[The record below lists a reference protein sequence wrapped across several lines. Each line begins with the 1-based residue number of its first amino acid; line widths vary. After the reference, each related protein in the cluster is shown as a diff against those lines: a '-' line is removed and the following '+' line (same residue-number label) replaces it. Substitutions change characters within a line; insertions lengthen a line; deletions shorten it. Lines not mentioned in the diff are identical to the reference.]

1 MKTITFSLLAIL
13 LLGGMYLAI
22 QENSYQS
29 ETSIEETANNVTM
42 EDGKQI
48 VAITA
53 RGGYS
58 PRISR
63 AKAGVPTV
71 IRMKTKGAFDC
82 SSSVVI
88 PSIGYQG
95 FLPTSGETNID
106 VPAQEA
112 GTTLQGMCGMGMYR
126 FQIQFS

>member
-1 MKTITFSLLAIL
+1 MKTITLSLVGIL
-13 LLGGMYLAI
+13 LIGGVYLAA
-22 QENSYQS
+22 QESSYQEEMS
-29 ETSIEETANNVTM
+29 GGSINNVTM
-42 EDGKQI
+42 ENGKQVI
-48 VAITA
+48 SITA

-58 PRISR
+58 PKISV
-63 AKAGVPTV
+63 AKADIPTT
-71 IRMKTKGAFDC
+71 IRMKTQGAFDC

-95 FLPTSGETNID
+95 YLPPTGETNIE
-106 VPAQEA
+106 VPAQKA

>member
-1 MKTITFSLLAIL
+1 MKTITLLLVSILLA
-13 LLGGMYLAI
+13 GAVYLAA
-22 QENSYQS
+22 QESSYQDEIS
-29 ETSIEETANNVTM
+29 EGSANNVTM
-42 EDGKQI
+42 ENGKQI
-48 VAITA
+48 ISITA

-58 PRISR
+58 PKISI
-63 AKAGVPTV
+63 AKADIPTV

-82 SSSVVI
+82 SSAVVI

-95 FLPTSGETNID
+95 YLPPTGETNID
-106 VPAQEA
+106 VPAQKA

>member
-1 MKTITFSLLAIL
+1 MKTITLSLLAIL
-13 LLGGMYLAI
+13 LLGGIYLSV
-22 QENSYQS
+22 QESSYQNEAS
-29 ETSIEETANNVTM
+29 GESANNVTT

-58 PRISR
+58 PKISS
-63 AKAGVPTV
+63 AKAGIPTI
-71 IRMKTKGAFDC
+71 IRMKTRGAFDC

-106 VPAQEA
+106 VPAQKA

>member
-13 LLGGMYLAI
+13 LLGGMYLAV
-22 QENSYQS
+22 QENSYQEEVS
-29 ETSIEETANNVTM
+29 EESANNVTM

-58 PRISR
+58 PKMSS

-106 VPAQEA
+106 VPAQKA

>member
-1 MKTITFSLLAIL
+1 MKTITLSLLAIL
-13 LLGGMYLAI
+13 LLGGIYLSV
-22 QENSYQS
+22 QESSYQNEAS
-29 ETSIEETANNVTM
+29 GESANNVTM

-58 PRISR
+58 PKISS
-63 AKAGVPTV
+63 AKANIPTV

-95 FLPTSGETNID
+95 NLPPSGETNID
-106 VPAQEA
+106 VPAQKT

>member
-13 LLGGMYLAI
+13 LLGGMYLAA
-22 QENSYQS
+22 QENSYQDEAS
-29 ETSIEETANNVTM
+29 GESANNVTM

-48 VAITA
+48 IAITA

-58 PRISR
+58 PKVSN
-63 AKAGVPTV
+63 AKAEIPTI

-106 VPAQEA
+106 VPAQKA

>member
-1 MKTITFSLLAIL
+1 MKTITLSLLAIL
-13 LLGGMYLAI
+13 IMGGIYIAA
-22 QENSYQS
+22 QESSYQ
-29 ETSIEETANNVTM
+29 EEASGGSANNVTM

-53 RGGYS
+53 KGGYS
-58 PRISR
+58 PKVSS
-63 AKAGVPTV
+63 AKADIPTI
-71 IRMKTKGAFDC
+71 IRMKTRGAFDC

-95 FLPTSGETNID
+95 YLPPTGETNINI
-106 VPAQEA
+106 PAQKA